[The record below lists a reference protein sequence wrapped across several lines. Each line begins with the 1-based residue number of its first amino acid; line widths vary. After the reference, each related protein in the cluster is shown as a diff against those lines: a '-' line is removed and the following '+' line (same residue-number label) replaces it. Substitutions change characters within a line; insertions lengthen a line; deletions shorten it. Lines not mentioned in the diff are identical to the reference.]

1 MLHIAQISFF
11 QPIMETMRGAGE
23 NLDPIFRRA
32 GLAEFNLDRVT
43 NHVPLDAFCS
53 FLADVD
59 QMYGADD
66 LLDHYHPHMTLDL
79 VPDFTEFIKS
89 APDLLTVCEAAA
101 VNDSIVF
108 SHEKAVFKIEG
119 SRATFGSAFQNN
131 GLPGHAHLD
140 GLNLA
145 LMINSFRLFL
155 GSQWDPLEV
164 HVQQP
169 DLGGIEHLLNDP
181 GKTEVYFNRSY
192 SGVVFPSALLTK
204 SLENGSESP
213 GATRD
218 VCCGES
224 LSKRIVNLL
233 DSMDRSLIPNLEE
246 MADLAGISGRTL
258 QRLLADEGTTY
269 SELVEK
275 WRCRTAVDLLTHPRS
290 SLKEI
295 AQRLGYSDVANFS
308 RAFTRWSNTTPGRY
322 RDLFKQSD

>member
-1 MLHIAQISFF
+1 MLHIAQLSFSK
-11 QPIMETMRGAGE
+11 PIMETMRGAGE

-66 LLDHYHPHMTLDL
+66 LLDHYHSHMTLDL

-131 GLPGHAHLD
+131 GLPGNAHLD

-145 LMINSFRLFL
+145 LMINSFRFFL

-164 HVQQP
+164 HVQQA

-181 GKTEVYFNRSY
+181 RTTEVFFNRSY
-192 SGVVFPSALLTK
+192 SGVVFPSALLTR
-204 SLENGSESP
+204 SLENSADSPESSP
-213 GATRD
+213 D
-218 VCCGES
+218 VRCGES

-246 MADLAGISGRTL
+246 MAALAGISGRTL
-258 QRLLADEGTTY
+258 QRRLAEEGTTY
-269 SELVEK
+269 SDVVEK
-275 WRCRTAVDLLTHPRS
+275 WRFRTALDLLSDSRS
-290 SLKEI
+290 SIKDI
-295 AQRLGYSDVANFS
+295 ALRLGYSDVANFS
-308 RAFTRWSNTTPGRY
+308 RAFSRWSRTTPGRY
-322 RDLFKQSD
+322 RDVLQ